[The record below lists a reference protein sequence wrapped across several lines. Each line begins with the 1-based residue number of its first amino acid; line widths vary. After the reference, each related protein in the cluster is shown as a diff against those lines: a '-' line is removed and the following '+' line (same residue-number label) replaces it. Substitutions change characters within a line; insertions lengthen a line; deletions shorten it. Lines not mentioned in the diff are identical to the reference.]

1 VRRSFR
7 LILCVAAVLAV
18 ATTLG
23 AQTLEE
29 KVKEFEL
36 DNGMR
41 FLVIERHEAPVV
53 FCAVGFSVGA
63 IYERPGITGISHLLE
78 HMLFKGTETLGT
90 TDYDAEIEF
99 LEREDELAEAAR
111 DIMLELEPWRLEYL
125 DEYATDIIASFSEED
140 RQAIG
145 TDRALELELLI
156 GRLTEDG
163 PSDEMRAVD
172 GLLEDGEADHYAMYV
187 ELKTLEME
195 LYDTMEAHQELVIS
209 NELWETYMNNG
220 SRMLNAGT
228 GQDGTFYF
236 AYLPVNRLELFML
249 MESDR
254 LANAVFREY
263 YTERDVVMEERRM
276 SENEPEDVLYESFM
290 ATAYTAGAYG
300 VPVLGWMSDIKM
312 ITRQDLQDYYDR
324 YYVPNNALGIF
335 VGDVTIDE
343 VREFAEEYFAPIP
356 RGEDLPALTTREPR
370 QQGERRVV
378 VKQDAKPTL
387 MIGYHVP
394 TYPHPDAYALEV
406 LQSVL
411 AGGRTSRFYTSIY
424 EEQGLTRESPGA
436 WTGPG
441 DRLDPLFIIDADP
454 KDPHTLEEVEAAIY
468 DELDRLKAEPVTSRD
483 LERIMNQQ
491 DAQLVRALGSNIWL
505 AFRVGMAASRRGDWR
520 DLLDDMERRR
530 AVTADDIMRVA
541 ETYFTEENR
550 TVGWLI
556 ETVSEGE
563 EGEEGEEVDFGQ
575 LMAWAQ
581 TLPPE
586 EQQELMMKFQ
596 SLDEAGREAF
606 AKELWARM
614 QAEKGSD

>member
-1 VRRSFR
+1 MRRSLN

-18 ATTLG
+18 ASSLG
-23 AQTLEE
+23 AQMLEE

-41 FLVIERHEAPVV
+41 FLVVERHEAPVI
-53 FCAVGFSVGA
+53 FCAVAFEVGA

-78 HMLFKGTETLGT
+78 HMLFKGTETIGV

-111 DIMLELEPWRLEYL
+111 DIMLELEPWRLSYF
-125 DEYATDIIASFSEED
+125 DEHATDIIASFSEED
-140 RQAIG
+140 RDAIG

-156 GRLTEDG
+156 ESMTEAG
-163 PSDEMRAVD
+163 PPDVMLAVD
-172 GLLEDGEADHYAMYV
+172 GLLEEDDVDHFARYV

-195 LYDTMEAHQELVIS
+195 LYDTMEAHKELVVS

-236 AYLPVNRLELFML
+236 AYLPANRLELFML

-254 LANAVFREY
+254 LANAVFREF

-290 ATAYTAGAYG
+290 STAYTAGAYG

-335 VGDVTIDE
+335 VGDVTVGE
-343 VREFAEEYFAPIP
+343 VRELAEKHFGPIP
-356 RGEDLPALTTREPR
+356 AGEELPALTTREPK

-394 TYPHPDAYALEV
+394 AAPHPDAYAIEM

-441 DRLDPLFIIDADP
+441 DRLDPLFIIEADP
-454 KDPHTLEEVEAAIY
+454 RAPHTLEEVEAAIY
-468 DELDRLKAEPVTSRD
+468 AELERIKTEPVTSRE
-483 LERIMNQQ
+483 LERILNQQ

-520 DLLDDMERRR
+520 DLLRDMERRR
-530 AVTADDIMRVA
+530 AVTTEDIARVVD
-541 ETYFTEENR
+541 EYLIEENR
-550 TVGWLI
+550 TVGWLV
-556 ETVSEGE
+556 ETATEGDE
-563 EGEEGEEVDFGQ
+563 EREEELDFGQ

-614 QAEKGSD
+614 KAEQGTD